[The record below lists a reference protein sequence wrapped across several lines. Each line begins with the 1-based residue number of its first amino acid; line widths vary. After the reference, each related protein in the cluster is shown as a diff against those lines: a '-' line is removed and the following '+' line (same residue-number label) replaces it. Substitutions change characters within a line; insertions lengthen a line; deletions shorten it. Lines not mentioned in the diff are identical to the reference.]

1 MLNRGPS
8 GMQQE
13 RRLIHY
19 GTGDLLGVV
28 EHRRTLANHDMV
40 DLAALVIAVQMQGP
54 R

>member
-1 MLNRGPS
+1 MLNR

-19 GTGDLLGVV
+19 GTGDLPGIHKLG
-28 EHRRTLANHDMV
+28 RILANHNMV

-54 R
+54 